1 MLLCEGDEIM
11 NQQGFIIDIVD
22 NKTAKMIMQR
32 HSACAS
38 CGKCSKLSSECEDLV
53 VEVDNSIGAKKGDRV
68 EASMESVKVLKATLL
83 AYSVPLIFLL
93 VGTIL
98 TYYILDLIKF
108 SGQIEMISGLV
119 GLICTCVSYLL
130 LRRNDNKF
138 KESRQYIPKVTRVI
152 EED

>member
-1 MLLCEGDEIM
+1 M

-22 NKTAKMIMQR
+22 NRTAKMIMQR

-38 CGKCSKLSSECEDLV
+38 CGKCSKLSSECQDLV

-68 EASMESVKVLKATLL
+68 EVSMESVQVLKATML
-83 AYSVPLIFLL
+83 AYLVPLIFLL

-108 SGQIEMISGLV
+108 SGPIEVISGVV
-119 GLICTCVSYLL
+119 GLICTGISYLL
-130 LRRNDNKF
+130 LRKNDDKF
-138 KESRQYIPKVTRVI
+138 KRSREYIPRITKII
-152 EED
+152 EEK

>member
-1 MLLCEGDEIM
+1 M

-22 NKTAKMIMQR
+22 SKTAKMIMQR

-38 CGKCSKLSSECEDLV
+38 CGKCTKLSSECQDLV
-53 VEVDNSIGAKKGDRV
+53 VEVDNSIGAKKGDHV
-68 EASMESVKVLKATLL
+68 EVSMESVKVLKATLL
-83 AYSVPLIFLL
+83 AYVVPLMFLL

-108 SGQIEMISGLV
+108 SGQIEVISGIV

-130 LRRNDNKF
+130 LKKNDDKF
-138 KESRQYIPKVTRVI
+138 KQSRQYIPKITRII
-152 EED
+152 EGK

>member
-1 MLLCEGDEIM
+1 M

-22 NKTAKMIMQR
+22 NRTAKMIMQR

-38 CGKCSKLSSECEDLV
+38 CGKCSKLSSECQDLV

-68 EASMESVKVLKATLL
+68 EVSMESVQVLKATML
-83 AYSVPLIFLL
+83 AYLVPLIFLL

-108 SGQIEMISGLV
+108 SGPIEVISGVV
-119 GLICTCVSYLL
+119 GLICTGISYLL
-130 LRRNDNKF
+130 LRKNDDKF
-138 KESRQYIPKVTRVI
+138 KQSREYIPRITKII
-152 EED
+152 EEK

>member
-1 MLLCEGDEIM
+1 M

-22 NKTAKMIMQR
+22 NRTAKMIMQR

-38 CGKCSKLSSECEDLV
+38 CGKCSKLSSECQDLV

-68 EASMESVKVLKATLL
+68 EVSMESVKVLKATML
-83 AYSVPLIFLL
+83 AYLVPLIFLL

-108 SGQIEMISGLV
+108 SGPIEVISGVV
-119 GLICTCVSYLL
+119 GLICTGISYLL
-130 LRRNDNKF
+130 LRKNDAKF
-138 KESRQYIPKVTRVI
+138 KQSRQYIPEITKII
-152 EED
+152 EEK

>member
-1 MLLCEGDEIM
+1 MLLNEGDEIM

-22 NKTAKMIMQR
+22 NRTAKMIMQR

-38 CGKCSKLSSECEDLV
+38 CGKCSKLSSECQDLV

-68 EASMESVKVLKATLL
+68 EVSMESVKVLKATLL
-83 AYSVPLIFLL
+83 AYLVPLIFLL

-108 SGQIEMISGLV
+108 SGHIEIIGGVV
-119 GLICTCVSYLL
+119 GLICTCISYLL
-130 LRRNDNKF
+130 LKKNDNKF
-138 KESRQYIPKVTRVI
+138 KESREYIPKITRI
-152 EED
+152 I